1 MSKNIVRTSKRE
13 NPFVMIDHRPLN
25 DDNLSWQAKGLL
37 AYLLSKPDN
46 WTVIVAD
53 LVKRATNG
61 RDSVNSILK
70 ELEQNGYVERIKIRD
85 PETGRFSHQETIVY
99 EVPQERLLQKASV
112 KPETENPLLD
122 KKRGENTKSQLETRN
137 GFSVTG
143 KPVSGK
149 PDTNNID
156 LSNNDQ
162 NNNDLSPISE
172 IAATSEEERETNS
185 NELVERESSFD
196 LKIEEES
203 EDDFASIA
211 MKAYQEQLKREK
223 EKKAKRDYSVLL
235 TKKLTADDL
244 ISFWN
249 NQEVNPHYR
258 LGDRTK
264 QRIIDAWNE
273 ALTDFSA
280 EDLFMAILNYADL
293 FKSDR
298 AKHKYRLVEFLERKG
313 YEHFLNR
320 DNWTSRN
327 DLGKFTRDDF
337 TYEDRGYNFSS
348 LFGQETE
355 MVRAEKVVE
364 KPFDDVDSE
373 VRRRV
378 AKYEAQ
384 LRRVGFYSEHDI
396 RDMVKEYQVLCR
408 YRVNEE
414 YARWER
420 RSAELPND

>member
-70 ELEQNGYVERIKIRD
+70 ELEQKGYIERIKIRD